1 MISFKKTHK
10 NTLIW
15 AGLTAVAFLAVSGQA
30 WAQGS
35 PGNGGPTP
43 TDIPIDGG
51 ISLLVA
57 GGVAIG
63 VNKLRKLKRNRTK

>member
-1 MISFKKTHK
+1 MK
-10 NTLIW
+10 NNSIKAL
-15 AGLTAVAFLAVSGQA
+15 LSTAFMTVITASA

-51 ISLLVA
+51 ISLLAA
-57 GGVAIG
+57 GGAALGIH
-63 VNKLRKLKRNRTK
+63 KMRKRFQK